1 MKSRE
6 LLRLV
11 TAQVCVHSAMT
22 GARLAAPLL
31 ALQLAYSAAQV
42 GVLLALFA
50 LSPVV
55 LALPAGRLADRHGLR
70 VPLRLAVGA
79 AMLGTAL
86 AAAWPTFGVLCVMA
100 LLTGASAGTAQIA
113 LQRHVGRTVAHP
125 SELKTVFSWIAIAP
139 AMANFLGPLVTGLPI
154 DHAGPQPAHET
165 GFRVAFGVL
174 AL

>member
-31 ALQLAYSAAQV
+31 ALQLGYSAAQV
-42 GVLLALFA
+42 GVLLAALFA

-55 LALPAGRLADRHGLR
+55 LALRAGRLADRHGLR

-113 LQRHVGRTVAHP
+113 APRGPRGGAPVEAENGVQLDRHCAGHG
-125 SELKTVFSWIAIAP
+125 EFSRP
-139 AMANFLGPLVTGLPI
+139 AGHWPADRPRGAA
-154 DHAGPQPAHET
+154 AGA
-165 GFRVAFGVL
+165 
-174 AL
+174 